1 METLTTALVY
11 LSTLPLGFQFI
22 LLLLIA
28 IISIRNL
35 LDYENYKNRRKAKT
49 SSLVIGFAESILN
62 NILAD
67 SIQNMRQ
74 IMIEARNGELT
85 QDDKIELQTC
95 RLASANSLLIETKH
109 KIKDI
114 IRDNGYYKLVKSGQD
129 ISALVTAR
137 AKELREISRSNI
149 DNIIRHSSP
158 LQGASERRFSMAES
172 ERLFKSIIDK
182 HILEIDN
189 EIEDIEEYGKSK
201 LWLFYKLMKYTHDE
215 E

>member
-1 METLTTALVY
+1 MEVLTTALVY
-11 LSTLPLGFQFI
+11 LSGIPLGFQWII
-22 LLLLIA
+22 LLLISVIA
-28 IISIRNL
+28 IRNL
-35 LDYENYKNRRKAKT
+35 LDYENYKNKRKLKT

-62 NILAD
+62 NILSDA
-67 SIQNMRQ
+67 IQNMRG

-129 ISALVTAR
+129 ISVLVSTR
-137 AKELREISRSNI
+137 AKELRDISRSSI

-158 LQGASERRFSMAES
+158 LMGVSDKRFSMDES
-172 ERLFKSIIDK
+172 EKLFKSIVDK

-189 EIEDIEEYGKSK
+189 EISDIEEYGKSK
-201 LWLFYKLMKYTHDE
+201 LWLFYKLMPYNHDE

>member
-11 LSTLPLGFQFI
+11 LSTLPSAFQFI

-28 IISIRNL
+28 IIAIRNL
-35 LDYENYKNRRKAKT
+35 LDYENYKSRRKLKT

-62 NILAD
+62 NILSDA
-67 SIQNMRQ
+67 IQNMRQ
-74 IMIEARNGELT
+74 IMIETRNGELT
-85 QDDKIELQTC
+85 QDDKIELNLC

-129 ISALVTAR
+129 ISLLVSTR
-137 AKELREISRSNI
+137 AKELRDISRSSI

-158 LQGASERRFSMAES
+158 LQGVSEKRFSITDS
-172 ERLFKSIIDK
+172 EKLFKSIVDK

-189 EIEDIEEYGKSK
+189 EIKDIEEYGKSK
-201 LWLFYKLMKYTHDE
+201 LWLFYKLIPYDHDE